1 MKYKIVFS
9 DIDGTLL
16 NKERELSP
24 LTIKTIKEVKKQVP
38 VVLISARMPQA
49 MYHLQEE
56 LDIRELPIIA
66 YNGGLVLVN
75 DQPISSVEIPM
86 DKLKAIHNFNTE
98 KDLNVHLSLYHHNEW
113 YVPKIDFWAEREENN
128 TKVAPQVKPNAEVIE
143 KWTLEHKAPHKIMA
157 MGDKEKIDKISE
169 YLSENYSEDLHFYR
183 SNKNYLE
190 IANKEISKFSAIQYL
205 LEHHF
210 KISTEE
216 TIAFGDNYNDIEM
229 VGGVGMGIAVSNARQ
244 EVKDVAIQITGH
256 GKEDGV
262 AQSLQKL
269 FSL

>member
-24 LTIKTIKEVKKQVP
+24 LTIKTIKEVKEQVP
-38 VVLISARMPQA
+38 VVLISARMPEA
-49 MYHLQEE
+49 MHHLQEE

-75 DQPISSVEIPM
+75 DKAISSVVIPL
-86 DKLKAIHNFNTE
+86 DTLKSIHNFNTE
-98 KDLNVHLSLYHHNEW
+98 NDLNVHLSLYHHDEW
-113 YVPKIDFWAEREENN
+113 YVPQTDFWAEREENN
-128 TKVAPQVKPNAEVIE
+128 TKVAPQIKANAEVIE
-143 KWTLEHKAPHKIMA
+143 KWTSENKGPHKIMA
-157 MGDKEKIDKISE
+157 MGDEEKIDKISE
-169 YLSENYSEDLHFYR
+169 FLSKNYSEDLHFYR

-190 IANKEISKFSAIQYL
+190 IANKKISKFSAIEYL
-205 LEHHF
+205 LENHF
-210 KISTEE
+210 KISTED
-216 TIAFGDNYNDIEM
+216 TIAFGDNYNDVQM
-229 VGGVGMGIAVSNARQ
+229 VGGVGMGVAVSNARQ
-244 EVKDVAIQITGH
+244 EVKDVATKITGH

-262 AQSLQKL
+262 AHCLQEL

>member
-1 MKYKIVFS
+1 MNYKIVFS

-24 LTIKTIKEVKKQVP
+24 FTIKIVKQVKKQVP
-38 VVLISARMPQA
+38 VVLISARMPEA

-56 LDIRELPIIA
+56 LGISDLPIIA

-75 DQPISSVEIPM
+75 DTPISSVEIPI
-86 DKLKAIHNFNTE
+86 DILKAIHHFNT
-98 KDLNVHLSLYHHNEW
+98 KNDLNVHLSLYHHDEW
-113 YVPKIDFWAEREENN
+113 YVPQIDFWADREENN
-128 TKVAPQVKPNAEVIE
+128 TKVAPQIKPNAEVIE
-143 KWTLEHKAPHKIMA
+143 KWTIEGKAPHKIMA
-157 MGDKEKIDKISE
+157 MGDEEKIDKISE
-169 YLSENYSEDLHFYR
+169 FLSKNYSGDLHFYR

-190 IANKEISKFSAIQYL
+190 IANKKISKFSAIEYL
-205 LEHHF
+205 LENHF
-210 KISTEE
+210 KITTED

-229 VGGVGMGIAVSNARQ
+229 VGGVGMGVAVSNARQ
-244 EVKDVAIQITGH
+244 EVKNVATKITGH

-262 AQSLQKL
+262 AQSLKEL